1 MDRIAAETLYYS
13 GKEPAVAKL
22 LEYHLE
28 NIQLKEKLAGLDKNS
43 QNSSKPPSTDHFK
56 GNKEKEKS
64 GKSKRRKAGGQP
76 GHKGYSEIVSS
87 R

>member
-1 MDRIAAETLYYS
+1 M
-13 GKEPAVAKL
+13 
-22 LEYHLE
+22 
-28 NIQLKEKLAGLDKNS
+28 DKNS

-76 GHKGYSEIVSS
+76 GHKGTARELVPVEDVDHIIDIYPE
-87 R
+87 